1 MDHLRRQRNVKIVAT
16 LGPASNS
23 RDMIRKLYLAGADV
37 FRLNMSH
44 GTQEEIAWRHAQIRA
59 VEAELNRPISILA
72 DLQGPKLRCGV
83 FANGPETLEEGAKF
97 RFDLDKTEGDS
108 SRVCL
113 PHPEIFAAL
122 EVGSTLLVNDGK
134 IRLRV
139 TDRSDSHADTEVI
152 VGGEIS
158 NRKGVN
164 VPDVVLPLAALSEK
178 DRSDLEFV
186 CELGVDWLALS
197 FVQRAQDV
205 AEARA
210 LAKGRAAL
218 IAKIEKPAAVKAF
231 DEILAAADGIM
242 VARGDLGVELPVQE
256 LPPIQKRLVRQARGT
271 GKPVIVAT
279 QMLESMITA
288 PVPTRAEVSDVATA
302 IYEGTDA
309 VMLSAESAAGE
320 YPIQAVKT
328 MDNVA
333 RAVESDAIYRQII
346 EASRAPHRESVADA
360 ISSAAR
366 EIAETANVKA
376 ICCFSHTGTTALLAS
391 RERPRVP
398 IIALTPF
405 EKTARR
411 LALSWG
417 LHCAVVS
424 QPVGRFKEA
433 VVSAAKIAR
442 DHSFALEN
450 EQIVVMAGVPFNTP
464 GSTNILRVAV
474 CNEKA
479 IYEGWGED

>member
-59 VEAELNRPISILA
+59 VEAELNRPIGILA

-83 FANGPETLEEGAKF
+83 FANGPETLVEGAKF
-97 RFDLDKTEGDS
+97 RFDLDKAEGDS
-108 SRVCL
+108 NRVCL

-134 IRLRV
+134 IKLRV
-139 TDRSDSHADTEVI
+139 TDRSDSHANTEVI

-158 NRKGVN
+158 NRKGIN
-164 VPDVVLPLAALSEK
+164 VPDVVLPLAALSAK

-205 AEARA
+205 AEART

-218 IAKIEKPAAVKAF
+218 LAKIEKPAAVKAF

-256 LPPIQKRLVRQARGT
+256 LPPIQKRLVRQARAT

-366 EIAETANVKA
+366 SIAETANVKA

-405 EKTARR
+405 DKTARR

-433 VVSAAKIAR
+433 VVSAAKVAR